1 MDKND
6 KKKTSVEESV
16 VPDGGWGWIVVFAS
30 FLIHFIMDGITYSM
44 GQTFLEPMRNKLGP
58 DRASVSTI
66 FSILPAVTLGAGP
79 IATVFTNMYGC
90 RAVAIGGTCVA
101 AFGFFLSRLWAN
113 IWYYYIT
120 IGIIGGFGFALMYLP
135 AIVSVGLYFEKK
147 RTFAMGIA
155 VCGSGVG
162 TMALTFIMNGIVNIR
177 SWLSYEN
184 ALLLESGIIMISLL
198 CGFLMLPLP
207 QEASEQRRLERKV
220 RKEGQQKQNE
230 ELLIVQNGST
240 TSKNN
245 STEVVTIEK
254 SPKKSFFHQII
265 EQIDLNLLKNL
276 AFTLF
281 VVSNFLASLGFNVI
295 YNYADD
301 LANDSN
307 VQKDDRSYIVMSI
320 GLSNIFGRII
330 IGYLGDRK
338 SVNRLFLFAITLII
352 SGVATIVAPLCGS
365 SVLPHIGYAST
376 FGFFSGGYVALTAI
390 VLVDLVGINK
400 LSDAFGV
407 LLLFVGIATA
417 VGTPIVGAMRDAFSH
432 FTRPFLWPYFIFGGC
447 TILSGVILFTIP
459 LLQRK
464 KSNDKQV
471 EMGCDNIFSEK
482 DLSCEEQQQKV

>member
-6 KKKTSVEESV
+6 KKKTSVGESI
-16 VPDGGWGWIVVFAS
+16 VPDGGWGWVVVFSS

-44 GQTFLEPMRNKLGP
+44 GQTFLEPMRNKLGL

-66 FSILPAVTLGAGP
+66 FSILPAVTLGAGL
-79 IATVFTNMYGC
+79 
-90 RAVAIGGTCVA
+90 
-101 AFGFFLSRLWAN
+101 GFS
-113 IWYYYIT
+113 
-120 IGIIGGFGFALMYLP
+120 LMYLP
-135 AIVSVGLYFEKK
+135 AIVSVGLYFEKR

-162 TMALTFIMNGIVNIR
+162 TMALAFITNGIVNIR
-177 SWLSYEN
+177 LWLSYEN
-184 ALLLESGIIMISLL
+184 ALLLESAIIMISLL

-207 QEASEQRRLERKV
+207 QEPSEQRRLERKM
-220 RKEGQQKQNE
+220 RKEDQQKQNE

-245 STEVVTIEK
+245 PAEVVIIEK
-254 SPKKSFFHQII
+254 SPKKSFFHEII
-265 EQIDLNLLKNL
+265 EQIDFKLLKNL

-281 VVSNFLASLGFNVI
+281 VGSNFLASLGFNVI

-307 VQKDDRSYIVMSI
+307 VQKDYRSYIVMSI

-330 IGYLGDRK
+330 IGYFGDRK
-338 SVNRLFLFAITLII
+338 SARKFFQYEKLTLTKSFVFFL
-352 SGVATIVAPLCGS
+352 
-365 SVLPHIGYAST
+365 GYAST
-376 FGFFSGGYVALTAI
+376 FGFFSGGYVTLTAI
-390 VLVDLVGINK
+390 VLVDIVGINK

-417 VGTPIVGAMRDAFSH
+417 IGTPIVGGMRDAFAH
-432 FTRPFLWPYFIFGGC
+432 FARPFLWPYFIFGGF
-447 TILSGVILFTIP
+447 TILSGAILFAIP

-464 KSNDKQV
+464 KSSDEQV
-471 EMGCDNIFSEK
+471 EMGCNNIFPEK
-482 DLSCEEQQQKV
+482 DLTFEEQQQKV